1 MDTGVCFLT
10 ETKRSKA
17 KWSLGDIRRADGKW
31 RMLDN
36 HDETLRAGER
46 EKESDSEIES
56 KRERERERKRGG
68 RREEKGGRHSETALG
83 TNGQVFSE
91 IPEILSRWR
100 LSAGNGFVD
109 FAGWRYRVPPETS
122 LILFR

>member
-56 KRERERERKRGG
+56 KRERERERGEG
-68 RREEKGGRHSETALG
+68 DERRKEEDTQRQHLARTAK
-83 TNGQVFSE
+83 FS
-91 IPEILSRWR
+91 PRSPRFSPDGDCRPGMVLLTLRDGVTACR
-100 LSAGNGFVD
+100 
-109 FAGWRYRVPPETS
+109 RKHR
-122 LILFR
+122 